1 MQCLA
6 HAPGRWGAGRR
17 LRYDRTSLWSHE
29 RVGLVPIRCQATIPM
44 PKPRSRQKPAKP
56 DPLKEWAM
64 ILFESLGFGML
75 AILIALSVVLLAVGL
90 YVQVI
95 WPLTDW
101 DLVNV
106 SLEPYQSLVST
117 VLLSIFAF
125 GSGLGFWFVSGAAWK
140 R

>member
-1 MQCLA
+1 M
-6 HAPGRWGAGRR
+6 
-17 LRYDRTSLWSHE
+17 
-29 RVGLVPIRCQATIPM
+29 V
-44 PKPRSRQKPAKP
+44 
-56 DPLKEWAM
+56 
-64 ILFESLGFGML
+64 LFESFGFGML
-75 AILIALSVVLLAVGL
+75 AILITLSVVLLAVGI

-106 SLEPYQSLVST
+106 SLTPYGSLAST
-117 VLLSIFAF
+117 ILLAIFAF